1 MTPMLRRGAG
11 TRMRLARSASTAW
24 LLVAALIGTVITC
37 GRPLPRGANS
47 FSLAWPSDA
56 RPRGDAASCSD
67 YCIVGDELA
76 KPLRE
81 SKECSNNAGD
91 TAYGFGRTSANASLQ
106 QYLCGRPL
114 SELGSMA
121 KVSLN
126 AVDDSER
133 KAVKPRRSKGGD
145 AAAVLDRPP
154 PPPEGFDARKQVLPV
169 VAHPHPALTAENAEV
184 DVFDGRLKQFVENM
198 WATLY
203 ETGKGVG
210 LAAPQVGVNLQVM
223 VYNENAKDWNPL
235 TRMSG
240 EKVLINPKI
249 VLESDEVD
257 IVPEECL
264 SFPEMSGPVKRP
276 VWVEVEYKD
285 VDGNSKRRRISDF
298 EARLF
303 QHEFDHLQGVTYI
316 QRLSKRAKEAVQGRL
331 KELEA
336 QYLAR

>member
-67 YCIVGDELA
+67 
-76 KPLRE
+76 
-81 SKECSNNAGD
+81 
-91 TAYGFGRTSANASLQ
+91 
-106 QYLCGRPL
+106 YLCGRPL